1 MGTKKVKNYLTVTIF
16 SLAASSAFA
25 QTTDGTTGGTTQ
37 TTQTTTQTNSAA
49 QSGAMAI
56 GGGLGTSTLNSTIG
70 GSTTRN
76 SNRIN
81 ASGGNG
87 GNAAGGAGTS
97 NVTVN
102 LGTSATDPSG
112 TSGSANTGA
121 AAKDQ
126 SVAAADPN
134 YSRTDIHETLKTTGN
149 PGSMSFATSFSQFN
163 CANSGGIGA
172 GWLGGVFNIGGPL
185 ESGPC
190 NARANANA
198 LAVLAQ
204 AVPAD
209 NPLRGQLVEAAIRL
223 IANSTS
229 ATMDALKDSNVAF
242 FTPKVEPK
250 TTDVQP
256 GAETSSTKPAGAY
269 AGTDPLVISRM
280 GLQRVSAD
288 NMPANQPKAQ
298 PAVQT
303 TPQQTTQQEQAQVE
317 TTPVPMQAAT
327 ATPLK

>member
-16 SLAASSAFA
+16 ALAASSAFA

-37 TTQTTTQTNSAA
+37 TTQSTTASTSGA

-87 GNAAGGAGTS
+87 GNGQGGSGTS

-112 TSGSANTGA
+112 TGANGTA
-121 AAKDQ
+121 AARDQ
-126 SVAAADPN
+126 TTAAATDPVN
-134 YSRTDIHETLKTTGN
+134 RSDIHETIKTTGN

-242 FTPKVEPK
+242 FTPKPEPK
-250 TTDVQP
+250 TSDVQP
-256 GAETSSTKPAGAY
+256 GAETTATKQPGAY
-269 AGTDPLVISRM
+269 AGTDPLIISRM

-303 TPQQTTQQEQAQVE
+303 TPQQTTQSEQAE
-317 TTPVPMQAAT
+317 ATPVPLQSAT